1 MITAVGVHKVTV
13 TVTVSHF
20 YSPHLNSAAQFQ
32 FLFQFLAFNSTQGAR
47 LNFNYKSIDGR
58 VDGMAAMSM
67 TAPQIEQTRRRVYYS
82 TRMRHIGAW
91 RVWSGSSRV
100 QINDA
105 AGRGPST
112 PATT

>member
-1 MITAVGVHKVTV
+1 MITPVGVHKVTV

-20 YSPHLNSAAQFQ
+20 YSPHLNSDAQFQ
-32 FLFQFLAFNSTQGAR
+32 FSVFNSTQGVR

-58 VDGMAAMSM
+58 RMAAISM
-67 TAPQIEQTRRRVYYS
+67 TAQQIGQTRRRVYY
-82 TRMRHIGAW
+82 MRQIGAW
-91 RVWSGSSRV
+91 RVRSGSSRV